1 MSDANAPRVVVALDF
16 PEPQTALKLADQLDP
31 RDCRLKVGL
40 QLYTRAGPDLVRAL
54 VDRGFDIFLDL
65 KFHDIPNTVAA
76 ACAAAADLGV
86 WMMNVHCLGGRRML
100 QAARQAVDESSHRPL
115 LFGVTILTSHSEEE
129 LVELGLQGDSGT
141 EVTRL
146 ASLAQGTGLDGVVCS
161 PREAARL
168 RGALGADFGLIT
180 PGVRPEGSGS
190 DDQRRTLTPT
200 EALAA
205 GADWLVVGR
214 PITRAADPV
223 QALADINRSL
233 ARG

>member
-16 PEPQTALKLADQLDP
+16 PEPQTALKLAGRLDP
-31 RDCRLKVGL
+31 HNCRLKVGL

-100 QAARQAVDESSHRPL
+100 QAARQAVDESAHRPL

-129 LVELGLQGDSGT
+129 LGELGLQGDSGA

-146 ASLAQGTGLDGVVCS
+146 ASLAQGAGLDGVVCS
-161 PREAARL
+161 PHEAARL
-168 RGALGADFGLIT
+168 REALGAGFGLIT
-180 PGVRPEGSGS
+180 PGVRPEGSSS
-190 DDQRRTLTPT
+190 DDQRRTRTPT

-223 QALADINRSL
+223 QALADINQSL
-233 ARG
+233 MPG